1 MHKEGGAIIKGNNEE
16 ILKMEGIHKYYPGV
30 HALKGVDFDLKKG
43 EVCAILGE
51 NGAGKSTLMNVLGG
65 VVQNEE
71 GSIYLAGR
79 KVNIKNTKEAKELG
93 IAFIHQ
99 ELSLFRNMDV
109 ATNICIQ
116 KLPNTKGFL
125 AKRQLY
131 KKTAE
136 ILKIVKLEHCKPEQK
151 VGELKIGEQQLVEIG
166 RCLAQDIKV
175 LILDEPT
182 SSLTASEIEVLFEI
196 VRRLKEKGTA
206 IVFITH
212 RMDEIYEIC
221 DTMMIMRDGSRI
233 MKCGVH
239 DILRPEVVN
248 SMLGQAME
256 EQYSHQQRNPGEEIL
271 EVKGL
276 TRKNK
281 LNQITFSVRKGE
293 MLGLYGLLGS
303 GRTEVLRSI
312 FGLDPYDAGEVIYK
326 GKRLHI
332 KSPRDAIAQNMA
344 MVTEDRH
351 LEGLVLDRSVK
362 FNISLANLKSIRRNG
377 LTDGKKE
384 TDMAKQ
390 GVEELNIKTPTVNRA
405 VKFLSGGNQQKVVIS
420 KWLHTKPDLLLLD
433 EPTRGIDI
441 GAKRE
446 IYMIVDQLLARGV
459 AVIMVSSELPEILG
473 LCDRVIVL
481 KEGQQVMELGQEDGL
496 NGNKLLEAAMGGAK

>member
-1 MHKEGGAIIKGNNEE
+1 
-16 ILKMEGIHKYYPGV
+16 MEGIHKYYPGV
-30 HALKGVDFDLKKG
+30 HALRGVDFDLSKG

-65 VVQNEE
+65 VVCHDE
-71 GSIYLAGR
+71 GNIYLSGE
-79 KVNIKNTKEAKELG
+79 KVSVKNTREAEMLG

-116 KLPNTKGFL
+116 RLPNKKGFL
-125 AKRQLY
+125 SKKQLY
-131 KKTAE
+131 AKTAE
-136 ILKIVKLEHCKPEQK
+136 ILKMVKLEHCRPDQK

-166 RCLAQDIKV
+166 RCLTQDIKV

-182 SSLTASEIEVLFEI
+182 SSLTASEIGVLFEI
-196 VRRLKEKGTA
+196 VRKLKEKGTA

-233 MKCGVH
+233 MKCGVR
-239 DILRPEVVN
+239 DITRPEVVN
-248 SMLGQAME
+248 NMLGQAME
-256 EQYSHQQRNPGEEIL
+256 EQYSHQPRTPGEEIL
-271 EVKGL
+271 KVRGL

-281 LNQITFSVRKGE
+281 LDQITFSVKKGE

-312 FGLDPYDAGEVIYK
+312 FGLDHYDAGEIFYK
-326 GKRLHI
+326 DEKVNIRT
-332 KSPRDAIAQNMA
+332 PRAAIARNMA

-362 FNISLANLKSIRRNG
+362 FNISLANLKAIKRKG
-377 LTDGKKE
+377 LADGKKE
-384 TDMAKQ
+384 TDMAQQ
-390 GVEELNIKTPTVNRA
+390 GVKDLNIKTPTVSRA

-446 IYMIVDQLLARGV
+446 IYMIVDRLLSQGV

-481 KEGQQVMELGQEDGL
+481 KEGRQVMELRQEDGL
-496 NGNKLLEAAMGGAK
+496 NGNKLLEAAMGGTK